1 MFVQFRICGSAI
13 QVHMSEASWRDRLL
27 ALIEADERSDRALS
41 TAAGLGPNYIQQMR
55 DRGTSPNITQTEKL
69 CAALGV
75 SVIYVLTGLQM
86 DREGEE
92 FLSLAATR
100 SPEERRHLLELLRLM
115 PDTSQR
121 DS

>member
-1 MFVQFRICGSAI
+1 
-13 QVHMSEASWRDRLL
+13 MSETTWRDRLL
-27 ALIEADERSDRALS
+27 SLIDADERSDRALS

-69 CAALGV
+69 CAVLGV
-75 SVIYVLTGLQM
+75 SLIYVLTGMQM

-92 FLSLAATR
+92 FLALAATR

-115 PDTSQR
+115 PPPSKLEQ
-121 DS
+121 S